1 MLRILL
7 LTLVATAVLPS
18 AAHAA
23 VLSNVSGD
31 TLAVTGDGAADQI
44 TLRLSAPD
52 VLQVNGSTF
61 NRTTFS
67 RIAVRPGA
75 GADEVRID
83 ESGGVFTDTE
93 ITTIE
98 TGAGADVVSGG
109 SGAEVIV
116 TGDDGDFVSPGAGD
130 DAVQLGAGDDTV
142 LQHEGDARDLIE
154 GQAGLD
160 TLRVLGTGQA
170 EEFTVQA
177 FGNRALFT
185 RDTSAARADVAGVE
199 TAEVN
204 AAAGGDL
211 IDVGNLEGTGIV
223 RVDADAGVADGAR
236 DQIAFLG
243 RATVESISVTA
254 LDDVVQVF
262 GAIKLHVE
270 NAAALDDRLTLFGS
284 GGSDSIVL
292 QNAVAPRIGI
302 TLDGGAGSDTLV
314 GNSGTEVL
322 RGGPGFDVADGG
334 FGDDVIDLGDGDDLA
349 HWSPGDGNDII
360 EGGSGAADQLRY
372 DGNAAAEKLTLM
384 ANGARAR
391 FTRDLESVVL
401 DMAGIERIDA
411 LARSGADRITV
422 GDLTGTGITTVKAEV
437 GNFGGDN
444 ATDEVTVTGTAVND
458 QLTVTAPVTVG
469 RVSVANAEARDKLT
483 INGLGGD
490 DVIDTRAVPGTG
502 VRVQADGGD
511 GADTLLGGA
520 GDDVHIGGNGSDVL
534 FTGSGD
540 NVALGGAGDDVL
552 RGEEGDDVLDGGAH
566 DDILIGNAG
575 DDVLLNGEVVFDE

>member
-1 MLRILL
+1 MCGSGGAPQDGAMLRILL
-7 LTLVATAVLPS
+7 LTLVAATVLPS

-75 GADEVRID
+75 GADEVRIV
-83 ESGGVFTDTE
+83 ESGGVFTDT
-93 ITTIE
+93 
-98 TGAGADVVSGG
+98 
-109 SGAEVIV
+109 
-116 TGDDGDFVSPGAGD
+116 
-130 DAVQLGAGDDTV
+130 VQLGAGDDTV

-185 RDTSAARADVAGVE
+185 RDTSAARADVAGIE

-211 IDVGNLEGTGIV
+211 IDVGNLEGTGVV

-262 GAIKLHVE
+262 GAIKLRVE
-270 NAAALDDRLTLFGS
+270 NATALDDRLTVFGS
-284 GGSDSIVL
+284 GGNDSIRL
-292 QNAVAPRIGI
+292 QNAVTPRIGV

-334 FGDDVIDLGDGDDLA
+334 SGDDIIDLGDGGDLA
-349 HWSPGDGNDII
+349 HWNPGDGSDSI
-360 EGGSGAADQLRY
+360 EGGSGADHLRFN
-372 DGNAAAEKLTLM
+372 GNAAGEKLTLT

-391 FTRDLESVVL
+391 LTRDVESVVL

-411 LARSGADRITV
+411 FARAGADRITV
-422 GDLTGTGITTVKAEV
+422 GDLTGTGITAFNLDLALVATGLV
-437 GNFGGDN
+437 GDN
-444 ATDEVTVTGTAVND
+444 ATDEVTVTGTEAAD
-458 QLTVTAPVTVG
+458 QLTVTGNVAVRG
-469 RVSVANAEARDKLT
+469 VSVARAEARDTLT

-502 VRVQADGGD
+502 VRILADGGD
-511 GADTLLGGA
+511 GADL
-520 GDDVHIGGNGSDVL
+520 V
-534 FTGSGD
+534 
-540 NVALGGAGDDVL
+540 LGGAGDDVL
-552 RGEEGDDVLDGGAH
+552 IGG
-566 DDILIGNAG
+566 AG
-575 DDVLLNGEVVFDE
+575 DDDRQRGRRRPAQR